1 MHADERAAPTDGSP
15 GTATAV
21 ERYLHQQIPIS
32 AGMGVRVRL
41 ATPERVDLWLPLQP
55 NINHEQTV
63 FGGSAAAAA
72 TLAAWTLLHLRLTQA
87 GSEAQLVVQRTT
99 MEYTKPI
106 DGDFE
111 ATCTFSD
118 AEAWGRFRRTLE
130 RRGKARLGMT
140 AHLLGGSA
148 ELGAGRSRDVCA
160 AFAGDFVALRSA
172 PTSRGPQ

>member
-1 MHADERAAPTDGSP
+1 MRADKRGAPNHGAPDTAA
-15 GTATAV
+15 AV
-21 ERYLHQQIPIS
+21 ERYLHQKIPIS

-41 ATPERVDLWLPLQP
+41 ATPERVHLWLPLQP
-55 NINHEQTV
+55 NINHERTV

-99 MEYTKPI
+99 MEYTRPI
-106 DGDFE
+106 AGDFE

-130 RRGKARLGMT
+130 RRGKARLAMT
-140 AHLLGGSA
+140 AQLLGRSA
-148 ELGAGRSRDVCA
+148 ELGAGRLGGVCG
-160 AFAGDFVALRSA
+160 AFAGDFVALRS
-172 PTSRGPQ
+172 GN